1 MPLFVNQTTYTVT
14 THSPNSVY
22 FTGSMQLATDTH
34 FTPQAAASATPAA
47 ISSGVPA
54 SLTEDAFLGGKLRVL
69 QPEKGYRAGIDAVF
83 LGAAIPAQEGDAV
96 FEAGIGVGVA
106 SLCLLSRCPNVHVTG
121 MEVTARYAMM
131 CEENAKRNGF
141 AGHVNVI
148 HADVKEALRKDLA
161 HLPQHGTF
169 AHAFA
174 NPPYFEDGKVTQSPS
189 LLKAAAHAFGPDDL
203 EVWIKIMH
211 SMVGLRGTVT
221 VIHRADTLG
230 KLLTAME
237 EKFGDIRVAPLYA
250 REGTAASRVIV
261 QGVRGSKAPM
271 QLLPGL
277 ILHNAEGNGFT
288 PDAEAVLRDG
298 AGWRLR

>member
-1 MPLFVNQTTYTVT
+1 
-14 THSPNSVY
+14 
-22 FTGSMQLATDTH
+22 MQLATESTVK
-34 FTPQAAASATPAA
+34 PQPAA
-47 ISSGVPA
+47 TAAVPHHGVPA
-54 SLTEDAFLGGKLRVL
+54 SLTEDAFLGGKLNML

-83 LGAAIPAQEGDAV
+83 LGAAIPAKDGDTV

-106 SLCLLSRCPNVHVTG
+106 SMCLLQRCRNIHVTG
-121 MEVTARYAMM
+121 IEVNARYAMM

-141 AGHVNVI
+141 DGHVNVI
-148 HADVKEALRKDLA
+148 HADAKEALRKDLSTM
-161 HLPQHGTF
+161 PEHGTF

-189 LLKAAAHAFGPDDL
+189 LLKAVAHSFGPDDL
-203 EVWIKIMH
+203 ELWIKVMH
-211 SMVGLRGTVT
+211 HMVGLRGTVT
-221 VIHRADTLG
+221 LIHRAETLG
-230 KLLTAME
+230 KILSAME
-237 EKFGDIRVAPLYA
+237 DKFGDIRVAPLYA

-277 ILHNAEGNGFT
+277 ILHGEGNSFT

-298 AGWRLR
+298 AAWRLR

>member
-1 MPLFVNQTTYTVT
+1 
-14 THSPNSVY
+14 
-22 FTGSMQLATDTH
+22 MQLATDSQ
-34 FTPQAAASATPAA
+34 FAPSSAGTVPV
-47 ISSGVPA
+47 SQGVPA

-83 LGAAIPAQEGDAV
+83 LGAAIPAQEGDTV

-106 SLCLLSRCPNVHVTG
+106 SLCLLARCGGIHVTG

-131 CEENAKRNGF
+131 CEENTKRNGF
-141 AGHVNVI
+141 AGQIHVI

-161 HLPQHGTF
+161 NMPQHGTF

-174 NPPYFEDGKVTQSPS
+174 NPPYFEEGKVTASPS

-203 EVWIKIMH
+203 ELWIKVMYH
-211 SMVGLRGTVT
+211 MVGLRGTVT
-221 VIHRADTLG
+221 MIHRADTLG
-230 KLLTAME
+230 KILTAME

-277 ILHNAEGNGFT
+277 ILHGDGNGFT

-298 AGWRLR
+298 AAWRLR